1 MNARVSVGRLAG
13 GLLAALVATVVVVS
27 AIGRIAGFSE
37 VRATLEG
44 AEPSWLVLCA
54 VGQIA
59 VFAGYAGAIRRTLES
74 GADGMSIGVG
84 DSFRLALAGFAAT
97 QVFAFGGVAGLAL
110 LYWALRRFGRDRRQ
124 AMIELIGMNTAVY
137 LFFGVVAW
145 GGSAVALATSAAP
158 VAMTVPW
165 LVGIPTLVLVAR
177 WFTAPSRIERWTN
190 PDHDG
195 ARRLLGVGISA
206 ASWTRART
214 VDERPLFAWA
224 CLYWAG
230 DVLSL
235 SAALRAFDADPAIA
249 AVVVAYATGYLVQAL
264 PIPLI
269 ATAGVDAA
277 TVATLHA
284 VGVPL
289 DAALLGVLAHRLFA
303 FWLPVIPGAVF
314 ALTLLGL
321 APPEDATQRSGVSDR
336 AESS

>member
-1 MNARVSVGRLAG
+1 M
-13 GLLAALVATVVVVS
+13 
-27 AIGRIAGFSE
+27 
-37 VRATLEG
+37 
-44 AEPSWLVLCA
+44 
-54 VGQIA
+54 
-59 VFAGYAGAIRRTLES
+59 FAGYAGALRRTVES
-74 GADGMSIGVG
+74 GADRMSIGVG
-84 DSFRLALAGFAAT
+84 ASLRLALAGFAAT
-97 QVFAFGGVAGLAL
+97 QVFAFGGAAGLAL

-124 AMIELIGMNTAVY
+124 AMIELIGLNTAVY
-137 LFFGVVAW
+137 LVFGAVAW
-145 GGSAVALATSAAP
+145 LGAAVALASSSAP

-177 WFTAPSRIERWTN
+177 WFTASSRVEHWTSL
-190 PDHDG
+190 DHDG
-195 ARRLLGVGISA
+195 PRRLLGIGVAA

-214 VDERPLFAWA
+214 ADERPLFAWA
-224 CLYWAG
+224 GLYWAG

-235 SAALRAFDADPAIA
+235 GAALRAFDADPAISS
-249 AVVVAYATGYLVQAL
+249 VVVAYATGYLVQAL

-303 FWLPVIPGAVF
+303 FWLPVIPGAAF
-314 ALTLLGL
+314 ALTLPGL
-321 APPEDATQRSGVSDR
+321 APPEDATQRSGVSDT